1 MANQAEE
8 LAYWYLRLNGFFLV
22 ENFVIHK
29 ETEPEAK
36 DAKHTSD
43 IDLLAVRFPNSE
55 EKIGEKLLQCDDE
68 VLFKCFNKNKVLALI
83 VEVKSSEEPETIKLF
98 SSAYKM
104 GYALRRIGLL
114 NPDQTEALV
123 NNAEKW
129 RTSDEILGEQ
139 DFQVGKLLIHNW
151 KKESK
156 KGEEA
161 FMIDLTHA
169 RDFIL
174 RRFKE
179 NDVAKWADRV
189 FFPSTLMQEYITEAH
204 KNR

>member
-8 LAYWYLRLNGFFLV
+8 LSSWYLRLNGFFLV

-29 ETEPEAK
+29 ETDAEAE
-36 DAKHTSD
+36 DAKHTAD
-43 IDLLAVRFPNSE
+43 VDLLAVRFPSVE
-55 EKIGEKLLQCDDE
+55 EKIGRKVLECDDE

-83 VEVKSSEEPETIKLF
+83 VEVKSSEKPEIIKLF
-98 SSAYKM
+98 SSPYKM

-114 NPDQTEALV
+114 SPDQTENLV
-123 NNAEKW
+123 NNLRKW
-129 RTSDEILGEQ
+129 RTSDEVLGEQ

-151 KKESK
+151 KRKTTQ
-156 KGEEA
+156 GEEA
-161 FMIDLTHA
+161 FKLELGYA
-169 RDFIL
+169 KGFIL

-189 FFPSTLMQEYITEAH
+189 FFTSTLMQDYIGQAREH
-204 KNR
+204 R